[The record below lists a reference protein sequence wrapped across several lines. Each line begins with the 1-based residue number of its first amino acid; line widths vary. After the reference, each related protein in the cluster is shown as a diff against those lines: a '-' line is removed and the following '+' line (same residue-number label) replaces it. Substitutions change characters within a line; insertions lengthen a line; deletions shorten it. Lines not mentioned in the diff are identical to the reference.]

1 MVKRGANSSLHLH
14 DNDFL
19 RYYRLTVSVREP
31 LILVADDEPR
41 MRKLVCDYLRREGY
55 STIEAA
61 DGRETIAAFTS
72 RPGVD
77 LVILD
82 IMMPDLDGWV
92 VLRELK
98 ARSKA
103 PVIMLTAKSEEEDEL
118 FGFGLG
124 ADDYI
129 RKPVSPRV
137 LVARVAAVMKRSH
150 PRPPEV
156 DAELARNLEGT
167 GITVDTGAHRIT
179 ASGAELLATP
189 LEFEL
194 LVLLASKA
202 GTVLSRDRILD
213 AIWGLG
219 WAGDPRTVDT
229 HVKNLRLKL
238 GATGSAIETVRG
250 FGYKF
255 AKAGDR

>member
-1 MVKRGANSSLHLH
+1 
-14 DNDFL
+14 
-19 RYYRLTVSVREP
+19 
-31 LILVADDEPR
+31 LILVADDEAR

-55 STIEAA
+55 TTIEAA
-61 DGRETIAAFTS
+61 DGRETIAAFTA

-82 IMMPDLDGWV
+82 VMMPDIDGWV

-98 ARSKA
+98 SRSKV

-124 ADDYI
+124 ADEYI
-129 RKPVSPRV
+129 RKPVSPKV
-137 LVARVAAVMKRSH
+137 LVARVAAVIRRSL
-150 PRPPEV
+150 PMPPEL
-156 DAELARNLEGT
+156 DAQLERSLEGT
-167 GITVDTGAHRIT
+167 LIAVDTSAHRI
-179 ASGAELLATP
+179 SVGGEEVPATP

-194 LVLLASKA
+194 LVLLASRA
-202 GTVLSRDRILD
+202 GTVMSRDKILD
-213 AIWGLG
+213 SIWGLG

-238 GATGSAIETVRG
+238 GSAGASIETVRG
-250 FGYKF
+250 FGYRF
-255 AKAGDR
+255 AKASAP

>member
-1 MVKRGANSSLHLH
+1 
-14 DNDFL
+14 
-19 RYYRLTVSVREP
+19 
-31 LILVADDEPR
+31 LILIADDEAR

-55 STIEAA
+55 STLEAA
-61 DGRETIAAFTS
+61 DGRETIAAFS
-72 RPGVD
+72 SKPGID

-82 IMMPDLDGWV
+82 VMMPDLDGWV

-98 ARSKA
+98 AKSSV

-124 ADDYI
+124 ADEYI

-137 LVARVAAVMKRSH
+137 LVARVGAILKRSL

-156 DAELARNLEGT
+156 DASLARSLAGT
-167 GITVDTGAHRIT
+167 GISVDTSAHRIEVN
-179 ASGAELLATP
+179 GAEIAATP

-213 AIWGLG
+213 SVWGIG

-229 HVKNLRLKL
+229 HIKNLRLKL
-238 GATGSAIETVRG
+238 GDSGSAIETVRG
-250 FGYKF
+250 FGYRF
-255 AKAGDR
+255 AKAEVA

>member
-1 MVKRGANSSLHLH
+1 VKAAGSALYSLHE
-14 DNDFL
+14 
-19 RYYRLTVSVREP
+19 RPRGGYIIGTMSAQEP
-31 LILVADDEPR
+31 LILVADDEAR

-55 STIEAA
+55 STLEAA
-61 DGRETIAAFTS
+61 DGRETIAAFGS
-72 RPGVD
+72 KPGID

-82 IMMPDLDGWV
+82 VMMPDLDGWV

-98 ARSKA
+98 AKSQV

-124 ADDYI
+124 ADEYI
-129 RKPVSPRV
+129 RKPVSPRI
-137 LVARVAAVMKRSH
+137 LVARVGAILKRCL
-150 PRPPEV
+150 PKPPEV
-156 DAELARNLEGT
+156 DASLARSLLGT
-167 GITVDTGAHRIT
+167 GISVDTSAHRIEV
-179 ASGAELLATP
+179 SGAEIAATP

-213 AIWGLG
+213 SVWGIG

-229 HVKNLRLKL
+229 HIKNLRLKL
-238 GATGSAIETVRG
+238 GDSGAAIETVRG
-250 FGYKF
+250 FGYRF
-255 AKAGDR
+255 AKAEMA

>member
-1 MVKRGANSSLHLH
+1 M
-14 DNDFL
+14 
-19 RYYRLTVSVREP
+19 
-31 LILVADDEPR
+31 ILVADDEAR

-55 STIEAA
+55 STVEAE
-61 DGRETIAAFTS
+61 DGRATIAAFS
-72 RPGVD
+72 SKPGID

-82 IMMPDLDGWV
+82 VMMPDLDGWV

-98 ARSKA
+98 ARSNV
-103 PVIMLTAKSEEEDEL
+103 PVVMLTAKSEEEDEI

-124 ADDYI
+124 ADEYI

-137 LVARVAAVMKRSH
+137 LVARVGAILKRSL
-150 PRPPEV
+150 PRPPEI
-156 DAELARNLEGT
+156 DAELARCLQGT
-167 GITVDTGAHRIT
+167 GIEVDTSAHHIRVG
-179 ASGAELLATP
+179 GAEIAATP

-213 AIWGLG
+213 SVWGIG

-229 HVKNLRLKL
+229 HVKNLRIKL
-238 GATGSAIETVRG
+238 GGAGSAIETVRG
-250 FGYKF
+250 FGYRF
-255 AKAGDR
+255 AKAQGA

>member
-1 MVKRGANSSLHLH
+1 MSA
-14 DNDFL
+14 
-19 RYYRLTVSVREP
+19 REP
-31 LILVADDEPR
+31 LILVADDEAR

-55 STIEAA
+55 STLEAA
-61 DGRETIAAFTS
+61 DGRETIALFS
-72 RPGVD
+72 SKPGID

-82 IMMPDLDGWV
+82 VMMPDLDGWV

-98 ARSKA
+98 AKSA
-103 PVIMLTAKSEEEDEL
+103 VPVIMLTAKAEEEDEL

-124 ADDYI
+124 ADEYI

-137 LVARVAAVMKRSH
+137 LVARVAAVIKRSL
-150 PRPPEV
+150 PKPPEV
-156 DAELARNLEGT
+156 DASLALNLEGT
-167 GITVDTGAHRIT
+167 GIVVDTSAHRIL
-179 ASGAELLATP
+179 AKGEEIAATP

-213 AIWGLG
+213 AVWGIG

-229 HVKNLRLKL
+229 HIKNLRLKL
-238 GATGSAIETVRG
+238 GDAGAAIETVRG
-250 FGYKF
+250 FGYRF
-255 AKAGDR
+255 AKAEGA

>member
-1 MVKRGANSSLHLH
+1 MKV
-14 DNDFL
+14 
-19 RYYRLTVSVREP
+19 
-31 LILVADDEPR
+31 LVADDEAR

-55 STIEAA
+55 TTVEAA

-72 RPGVD
+72 RPGID

-82 IMMPDLDGWV
+82 VMMPDLDGWV

-98 ARSKA
+98 ARSKV

-124 ADDYI
+124 ADEYI
-129 RKPVSPRV
+129 RKPVSPKV
-137 LVARVAAVMKRSH
+137 LVARVGAVIRRSL
-150 PRPPEV
+150 PRPPEL
-156 DAELARNLEGT
+156 DAQLERSLEGT
-167 GITVDTGAHRIT
+167 GIVVDTSAHRVIV
-179 ASGAELLATP
+179 GGGEIPATP

-202 GTVLSRDRILD
+202 GIVMSRDKILD
-213 AIWGLG
+213 AVWGLG

-229 HVKNLRLKL
+229 HIKNLRLKL
-238 GATGSAIETVRG
+238 GPAGAAIETVRG
-250 FGYKF
+250 FGYRF
-255 AKAGDR
+255 AKAAVT